1 MTPQPGAQPG
11 VRGGG
16 YQQELAGLGAAL
28 ARVLLT
34 PPPARLPAG
43 EPARLLADRRDVL
56 TSLTGLHRAL
66 ARDAPGRAT
75 TAAEAVDVADL
86 ERDPVGTLG
95 VLLRR
100 YPSGPPAARSP
111 TGRVLQTPA
120 TPAGQAWRA
129 AAGQALTAAAAAE
142 RLDPV
147 WDRDPA
153 TAWAAV
159 ADLAALVE
167 AFAVADADLA
177 AILPTHPTTH
187 PAPHP
192 TGSSGAGL
200 RTAAACCA
208 RLAAGGPLAAVPAD
222 LTAPVPPQPAAVT
235 RPAQLAAAQ
244 RRTAALLDHTLPA
257 PTLLAQV
264 AVGQARA
271 QLTAARLLHTAA
283 GHVTADP
290 VAGGLLTAAA
300 AAVETRAGHL
310 TEIAERC
317 GPVRAL
323 TSGGG
328 WRAGEQT
335 GEILRHLTR
344 LEGTAQP
351 ASASAG
357 VVPALL
363 GFAGR
368 GLDVTTAVDR
378 AVRRAVA
385 AGDYLVPNPRTAR
398 TAPGWIRARLDDPPP
413 LLAATSRAAAAEP
426 RIAAAVAAAVRHLGG
441 SPATRA
447 GATPAAAELR
457 HARTTRAAARPT
469 RPGPPIPTATVPA
482 AAAPPPPTRRPARQP
497 IRSR

>member
-1 MTPQPGAQPG
+1 MRGGVQPG
-11 VRGGG
+11 VRGSG

-66 ARDAPGRAT
+66 ARDAPGRADAT
-75 TAAEAVDVADL
+75 GAVDVADL

-100 YPSGPPAARSP
+100 HPSGPPPALSP

-142 RLDPV
+142 RLDRG

-153 TAWAAV
+153 TAWAVA

-177 AILPTHPTTH
+177 AVLPTHPTTH

-200 RTAAACCA
+200 RAAAACCA
-208 RLAAGGPLAAVPAD
+208 RIAAGGPLAAVPGD
-222 LTAPVPPQPAAVT
+222 LAAPVPPQPAAVT

-257 PTLLAQV
+257 PTLLARV

-271 QLTAARLLHTAA
+271 QLSAARLLHTAA
-283 GHVTADP
+283 GDDTTDP
-290 VAGGLLTAAA
+290 AAGGLLTAAA

-344 LEGTAQP
+344 LEETAQP

-357 VVPALL
+357 MVPALL

-368 GLDVTTAVDR
+368 SLDVTTA
-378 AVRRAVA
+378 AGPGGPPSRRRRGLPHTQPAHRP
-385 AGDYLVPNPRTAR
+385 Y
-398 TAPGWIRARLDDPPP
+398 RARLDPGPPRRP
-413 LLAATSRAAAAEP
+413 AAAARGHQPGRRRRTPHRRRRRRRRPPP
-426 RIAAAVAAAVRHLGG
+426 RRLPGYPGRRHPRRG
-441 SPATRA
+441 
-447 GATPAAAELR
+447 
-457 HARTTRAAARPT
+457 RAAARPHHPGRRPT
-469 RPGPPIPTATVPA
+469 YPTRASHPQPPPVPRRPHHPPPAARPG
-482 AAAPPPPTRRPARQP
+482 
-497 IRSR
+497 SR